1 MGDSYCDRNAVNQIL
16 GTLRN
21 NLVSRFE
28 RSENFHHVAHRR
40 SPLYRDVDSLGTH
53 PFHEAGL
60 GRLYDRRSRHEKRRA
75 GAAHGPHHFHE
86 HPRIKNGFRL
96 IHVGFESSM
105 KESAMP
111 EPGLVRSLALLSVS
125 VIVFAAWAV
134 ADLGDGP
141 AALAMVV
148 AIAVSFLFVIH
159 RLVPLALGF

>member
-1 MGDSYCDRNAVNQIL
+1 
-16 GTLRN
+16 
-21 NLVSRFE
+21 
-28 RSENFHHVAHRR
+28 
-40 SPLYRDVDSLGTH
+40 
-53 PFHEAGL
+53 
-60 GRLYDRRSRHEKRRA
+60 
-75 GAAHGPHHFHE
+75 
-86 HPRIKNGFRL
+86 
-96 IHVGFESSM
+96 M

>member
-1 MGDSYCDRNAVNQIL
+1 
-16 GTLRN
+16 
-21 NLVSRFE
+21 
-28 RSENFHHVAHRR
+28 
-40 SPLYRDVDSLGTH
+40 
-53 PFHEAGL
+53 
-60 GRLYDRRSRHEKRRA
+60 
-75 GAAHGPHHFHE
+75 
-86 HPRIKNGFRL
+86 
-96 IHVGFESSM
+96 
-105 KESAMP
+105 MP